1 MPAAEPAEQ
10 GLPSFLRKEGR
21 YIFLLLSLLLLFFF
35 YPFFGGILLGPKIL
49 GLVFL
54 FILLASI
61 QSLRN
66 RPKPFLAALGLALVG
81 YGSFLAGGFVEI
93 PALQVMTH
101 LCFTLFFGFMTVTV
115 VGNVWRVRSVT
126 LDTIL
131 GSVCAY
137 LLLGMTW
144 TMACI
149 LIQIFVPGS
158 YAVGGQPLVFGG
170 GGRGIYPDFIYY
182 SFVTL
187 TTLGYGD
194 MLPLSPAAR
203 SLAVLEAVVGQ
214 MFIAVLVARL
224 VGLQIASSSK
234 SR

>member
-1 MPAAEPAEQ
+1 
-10 GLPSFLRKEGR
+10 
-21 YIFLLLSLLLLFFF
+21 
-35 YPFFGGILLGPKIL
+35 
-49 GLVFL
+49 
-54 FILLASI
+54 
-61 QSLRN
+61 
-66 RPKPFLAALGLALVG
+66 
-81 YGSFLAGGFVEI
+81 
-93 PALQVMTH
+93 
-101 LCFTLFFGFMTVTV
+101 
-115 VGNVWRVRSVT
+115 VRSVT

-144 TMACI
+144 TMVCI

-158 YAVGGQPLVFGG
+158 YAVGGEPLVIGG
-170 GGRGIYPDFIYY
+170 GGRGVYPDFIYY

-194 MLPLSPAAR
+194 MLPLSPPAR
-203 SLAVLEAVVGQ
+203 SMAVLEAVVGQ

>member
-21 YIFLLLSLLLLFFF
+21 YIILLLSLLLLFFF

-93 PALQVMTH
+93 PALQVMAH
-101 LCFTLFFGFMTVTV
+101 LCFTLFFGFMTVAV

-194 MLPLSPAAR
+194 VSPVGDMAQMF
-203 SLAVLEAVVGQ
+203 AVTEGIVGQ
-214 MFIAVLVARL
+214 LYLTIFVARL
-224 VGLQIASSSK
+224 VALYVRRSQ
-234 SR
+234 